1 MITKEEL
8 IRKADLALDNIRPHL
23 KVDGGDIEIVGLTDE
38 MELKVRWKGSCENC
52 SMSLMTMKAG
62 IEEVLKQK
70 APEIRSVIAI
80 NGVNA

>member
-8 IRKADLALDNIRPHL
+8 IQKADLALDNIRPHL
-23 KVDGGDIEIVGLTDE
+23 QVDGGDIEIVELTDE
-38 MELKVRWKGSCENC
+38 MELRVRWIGSCENC

-70 APEIRSVIAI
+70 APEIKTVVAI
-80 NGVNA
+80 NGINA